1 MFLHLSFGQFKG
13 KQNAAADFESVL
25 DGLEA
30 GRERFPIVMP
40 EVGVGGSCGED
51 EVVAGEPGSG
61 GEAYLA
67 CGRVDRGDLVHENF
81 NVGLVE
87 KDGADGLGNV
97 CRRKHGQR
105 DLIEQRLE
113 GVVIA
118 AVDEGDIDGQMGQGF
133 GGMKAGKAAAYD
145 DDARAAG
152 LRWGL

>member
-1 MFLHLSFGQFKG
+1 
-13 KQNAAADFESVL
+13 
-25 DGLEA
+25 
-30 GRERFPIVMP
+30 
-40 EVGVGGSCGED
+40 
-51 EVVAGEPGSG
+51 VA
-61 GEAYLA
+61 
-67 CGRVDRGDLVHENF
+67 
-81 NVGLVE
+81 